1 MAMNTTMAKL
11 DNMVLP
17 LNKKR
22 VEEPIYIG
30 VGGIAVSNNPS
41 NVLVTSLGSCVAV
54 IFLAPRICAA
64 GLAHVALPSSSVNI
78 EQSKG
83 KPGYYADTA
92 IPRLLRDMDK
102 LHGGKRGRM
111 LVKLVGGANIMDP
124 NSTFDIGKRNVL
136 AIKKILWENRLGVL
150 VEDIGDEIS
159 RNVRVNVKTGN
170 VLVKSL
176 GKERVTL

>member
-1 MAMNTTMAKL
+1 MMAASEELVKGMAQAP
-11 DNMVLP
+11 VI
-17 LNKKR
+17 NK
-22 VEEPIYIG
+22 VEIPIYLGVGEIG
-30 VGGIAVSNNPS
+30 VSKNPM

-54 IFLAPRICAA
+54 IMLDPSICAA
-64 GLAHVALPSSSVNI
+64 GLAHVALPSSSVNVA
-78 EQSKG
+78 QSKG

-92 IPRLLRDMDK
+92 IPRLLKEMDK
-102 LHGGKRGRM
+102 LHGGMRGRL

-124 NSTFDIGKRNVL
+124 NNTFDIGKRNAL

-150 VEDIGDEIS
+150 VEDIGGEIS